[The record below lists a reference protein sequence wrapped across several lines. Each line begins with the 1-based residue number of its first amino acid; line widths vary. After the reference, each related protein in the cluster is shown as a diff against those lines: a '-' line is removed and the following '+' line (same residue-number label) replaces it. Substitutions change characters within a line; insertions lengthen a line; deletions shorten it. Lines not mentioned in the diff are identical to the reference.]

1 MTQARLNCC
10 RFPAS
15 TARVGPLAARSVTPP
30 RTYGLHSPAAW
41 VNYIL
46 MSILQKY
53 VLREHLFPFIMG
65 FAVVTFLLTMDMLFD
80 YLDLLI
86 GKGIPGFIVLQLFM
100 YGLGWMVAL
109 SVPCA
114 VLVACLMTFGRL
126 SQDNEIVAL
135 RSSGVNALSVL
146 TPPLVASAGL
156 TVILALFMNFVLPET
171 NHAFANLLIDIGRKR
186 PAAQIQ
192 EGMFIDDFEGYSLL
206 IGRLDD
212 RTGKMSNVTIYDFHA
227 GTVPTTIFA
236 KRGRLSYSE
245 KQGMLTLNLQDGEI
259 HEVPDATEP
268 RKYRRLVFKTHVINI
283 SSVMDRLE
291 RSDRQVRGEREMN
304 VAGLKE
310 RIRQLSTQE
319 YLVKRSLT
327 PQVKSLGYGSYDE
340 FLRKFGPPSL
350 WDLMKKAAGSL
361 AFWRQWRPGQEG
373 DVAPPESYLPRG
385 IQFSLMELQAL
396 EKQINSFKVE
406 IHKKLSIPFAC
417 IIFVLVGA
425 PLGMKARK
433 SGLAIGFASMGFFV
447 FYYLF
452 LLGGEQLADR
462 RLLPPGPA
470 VWMPNIVLG
479 VLGVILTLS
488 ACELIDFS
496 RLRRRRR
503 S

>member
-1 MTQARLNCC
+1 
-10 RFPAS
+10 P
-15 TARVGPLAARSVTPP
+15 
-30 RTYGLHSPAAW
+30 TYALHSPSAW
-41 VNYIL
+41 VNYIV

-53 VLREHLFPFIMG
+53 VLKEHVFPFIMA

-86 GKGIPGFIVLQLFM
+86 GKGIPGFIVLQLFI
-100 YGLGWMVAL
+100 YGLGWMIAL

-135 RSSGVNALSVL
+135 RSSGVNVLSVM
-146 TPPLVASAGL
+146 TPPLVAAVGL
-156 TVILALFMNFVLPET
+156 SVILALFMNFVLPET

-186 PAAQIQ
+186 PTAQIK
-192 EGMFIDDFEGYSLL
+192 EGVFIDDFEGYSML
-206 IGRLDD
+206 ISKLDD
-212 RTGKMSNVTIYDFHA
+212 RTGRMSNVTIYDFHA
-227 GTVPTTIFA
+227 GSVPTTIFA
-236 KRGRLSYSE
+236 KKGRLSFSE
-245 KQGMLTLNLQDGEI
+245 NQDVLTLDLEDGEI
-259 HEVPDATEP
+259 HEVPDVNEP

-283 SSVMDRLE
+283 SSVADQLE

-310 RIRQLSTQE
+310 RIRQLSTQKF
-319 YLVKRSLT
+319 LVRRTLV
-327 PQVKSLGYGSYDE
+327 PQVKSMGYDSFDE
-340 FLRKFGPPSL
+340 FMDKFGPPSL
-350 WDLMKKAAGSL
+350 WGLIKDAAGSL
-361 AFWRQWRPGQEG
+361 AFWRRWVPGGGG
-373 DVAPPESYLPRG
+373 DTAPPESYLPRG
-385 IQFSLMELQAL
+385 IQFSMMELQAL
-396 EKQINSFKVE
+396 DKQINSFKVE
-406 IHKKLSIPFAC
+406 IHKKFSIPFAC
-417 IIFVLVGA
+417 IVFVLVGA
-425 PLGMKARK
+425 PLGMRARK

-470 VWMPNIVLG
+470 VWMPNVVLG
-479 VLGVILTLS
+479 ALGIILTLS

-496 RLRRRRR
+496 RLRRRQR

>member
-1 MTQARLNCC
+1 
-10 RFPAS
+10 
-15 TARVGPLAARSVTPP
+15 
-30 RTYGLHSPAAW
+30 
-41 VNYIL
+41 

-53 VLREHLFPFIMG
+53 VLKEHVFPFIMA

-86 GKGIPGFIVLQLFM
+86 GKGIPGFIVLQLFI
-100 YGLGWMVAL
+100 YGLGWMIAL

-135 RSSGVNALSVL
+135 RSSGVNVLSVM
-146 TPPLVASAGL
+146 TPPLVAAVGL
-156 TVILALFMNFVLPET
+156 SVILALFMNFVLPET

-186 PAAQIQ
+186 PTAQIK
-192 EGMFIDDFEGYSLL
+192 EGVFIDDFEGYSML
-206 IGRLDD
+206 ISKLDD
-212 RTGKMSNVTIYDFHA
+212 RTGRMSNVTIYDFHA
-227 GTVPTTIFA
+227 GSVPTTIFA
-236 KRGRLSYSE
+236 KKGRLSFSE
-245 KQGMLTLNLQDGEI
+245 NQDVLTLDLEDGEI
-259 HEVPDATEP
+259 HEVPDVNEP

-283 SSVMDRLE
+283 SSVADQLE

-310 RIRQLSTQE
+310 RIRQLSTQKF
-319 YLVKRSLT
+319 LVRRTLV
-327 PQVKSLGYGSYDE
+327 PQVKSMGYDSFDE
-340 FLRKFGPPSL
+340 FMDKFGPPSL
-350 WDLMKKAAGSL
+350 WGLIKDAAGSL
-361 AFWRQWRPGQEG
+361 AFWRRWVPGGGG
-373 DVAPPESYLPRG
+373 DTAPPESYLPRG
-385 IQFSLMELQAL
+385 IQFSMMELQAL
-396 EKQINSFKVE
+396 DKQINSFKVE
-406 IHKKLSIPFAC
+406 IHKKFSIPFAC
-417 IIFVLVGA
+417 IVFVLVGA
-425 PLGMKARK
+425 PLGMRARK

-470 VWMPNIVLG
+470 VWMPNVVLG
-479 VLGVILTLS
+479 ALGIILTLS

-496 RLRRRRR
+496 RLRRRQR